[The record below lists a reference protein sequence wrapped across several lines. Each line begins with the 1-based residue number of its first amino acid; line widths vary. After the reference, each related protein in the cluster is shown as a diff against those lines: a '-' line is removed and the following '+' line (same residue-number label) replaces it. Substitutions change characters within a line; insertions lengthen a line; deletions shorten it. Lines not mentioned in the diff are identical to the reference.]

1 MDLAYGPVPSRRLGR
16 SLGINN
22 IPPKTCTYACIYC
35 QLGPTTATGTE
46 RQAFYDPDEIERAV
60 EERVAAVR
68 EAGEPIDYLSVV
80 PDGEP
85 TLDANLG
92 ETIDRIRRF
101 GIDVAVITNGSLI
114 DRPDVQADLSKA
126 DYVSVKVDAGRAET
140 WREIDRPHGTLSFT
154 AITRGLRTFAES
166 FEGTL
171 TTETMLVDGVN
182 DGADDLRA
190 TAALVGEIDP
200 DVAYVA
206 VPTRPPAEDWVEP
219 ASETAVGMAYRLFE
233 EQVDEVEYLIGAEPD
248 DFASTGD
255 VEADVLGVTAV
266 HPMRESGLRDLL
278 DRADADWSVIE
289 HLLESGELIEREFGD
304 ERFYMRPITTVEE

>member
-46 RQAFYDPDEIERAV
+46 RRAFYDPDEIGQAV
-60 EERVAAVR
+60 AERVAAVR
-68 EAGEPIDYLSVV
+68 GADESIDYLSFV

-92 ETIDRIRRF
+92 ETIDRVRQF
-101 GIDVAVITNGSLI
+101 GIDVAVITNGSLV
-114 DRPDVQADLSKA
+114 DRPDVRADLAKA
-126 DYVSVKVDAGRAET
+126 DYVSVTIDAGEPNT
-140 WREIDRPHGTLSFT
+140 WKTIDRPHGRLEFD
-154 AITRGLRTFAES
+154 AIVRDLRRFAAS

-182 DGADDLRA
+182 DGEDDLRA
-190 TAALVGEIDP
+190 TADLVGEVDP

-219 ASETAVGMAYRLFE
+219 AGETAVGMAYRSFE
-233 EQVDEVEYLIGAEPD
+233 DQVDDVEYLIGAEPD

-289 HLLESGELIEREFGD
+289 RLLESGELVEREFGD
-304 ERFYMRPITTVEE
+304 ERFYMRPITTIED

>member
-1 MDLAYGPVPSRRLGR
+1 MDLAYGPVPSRRLGQ

-46 RQAFYDPDEIERAV
+46 RQEFYDPEEIERAV

-68 EAGEPIDYLSVV
+68 EAGEPIDYLTFV

-114 DRPDVQADLSKA
+114 DRPDVRTDLSKA

-140 WREIDRPHGTLSFT
+140 WREIDRPHGALSFT
-154 AITRGLRTFAES
+154 AITRGLRTVAES

-182 DGADDLRA
+182 EGADDLRA
-190 TAALVGEIDP
+190 TADLVAEIDP

-219 ASETAVGMAYRLFE
+219 ASETAIGNAYRLFDDRL
-233 EQVDEVEYLIGAEPD
+233 DEVEYLIGAEGD
-248 DFASTGD
+248 DFAWTGD

-266 HPMRESGLRDLL
+266 HPMRESGLRALL
-278 DRADADWSVIE
+278 ERADADWSVVE
-289 HLLESGELIEREFGD
+289 RLLDAGDLIEREYGN
-304 ERFYMRPITTVEE
+304 ETFYMRPITTVED

>member
-1 MDLAYGPVPSRRLGR
+1 MELAYGPVPSRRLGR
-16 SLGINN
+16 SLGVNN
-22 IPPKTCTYACIYC
+22 IPPKTCTYACVYC

-46 RQAFYDPDEIERAV
+46 RLAFYDPDEIASAV
-60 EERVAAVR
+60 EDRVAAAR
-68 EAGEPIDYLSVV
+68 EAGESIDYLSFV

-85 TLDANLG
+85 TMDANLG
-92 ETIDRIRRF
+92 ETIGTLRPL
-101 GIDVAVITNGSLI
+101 GIDVAVLTNASLI
-114 DRPDVQADLSKA
+114 ARPDVRADLAKA
-126 DYVSVKVDAGRAET
+126 DYVSLKVDAGRGET
-140 WREIDRPHGTLSFT
+140 WKTIDRPHGSLSFA

-182 DGADDLRA
+182 DGEDDLRA
-190 TAALVGEIDP
+190 TARLVGDIAP

-219 ASETAVGMAYRLFE
+219 ARETAVGMAYGSFE
-233 EQVDEVEYLIGAEPD
+233 EQVDDVEYLIGAEPD

-255 VEADVLGVTAV
+255 VEADILGVTAV

-289 HLLESGELIEREFGD
+289 TLLESGELVEREFGD
-304 ERFYMRPITTVEE
+304 ERFYMRPITAVED

>member
-16 SLGINN
+16 SLGIND

-46 RQAFYDPDEIERAV
+46 RQEFYDPEAIESAV

-68 EAGEPIDYLSVV
+68 EADESIDYLSIV

-114 DRPDVQADLSKA
+114 DRPDVRADLSKA

-140 WREIDRPHGTLSFT
+140 WREIDRPHGALSFT

-190 TAALVGEIDP
+190 TADLVGEVDP

-206 VPTRPPAEDWVEP
+206 IPTRPPAEEWVEP

-233 EQVDEVEYLIGAEPD
+233 EQVDDVEYLIGAEPD

-255 VEADVLGVTAV
+255 VEADILGVTAV

-289 HLLESGELIEREFGD
+289 DLLASGELIEREFGD
-304 ERFYMRPITTVEE
+304 ERFFMRPITTVEE

>member
-46 RQAFYDPDEIERAV
+46 RTEFYDPDEVERAV
-60 EERVAAVR
+60 EARVAAVR
-68 EAGEPIDYLSVV
+68 EADESIDYLSFV

-92 ETIDRIRRF
+92 ATIDRVRRF

-114 DRPDVQADLSKA
+114 DRPDVRADLANA
-126 DYVSVKVDAGRAET
+126 DYVSVKIDAGDPDT
-140 WREIDRPHGTLSFT
+140 WTEIDRPHGQLEFD
-154 AITRGLRTFAES
+154 AIVRGLRTFADS
-166 FEGTL
+166 FDGTL

-190 TAALVGEIDP
+190 TAGLVGEISP

-206 VPTRPPAEDWVEP
+206 VPTRPPAKDWVEP
-219 ASETAVGMAYRLFE
+219 ASETAVGMAYRLFA
-233 EQVDEVEYLIGAEPD
+233 EQVDQVEYLIGAEPD

-289 HLLESGELIEREFGD
+289 DLLQSGELVEREFED
-304 ERFYMRPITTVEE
+304 DRFFMRPITTVEE